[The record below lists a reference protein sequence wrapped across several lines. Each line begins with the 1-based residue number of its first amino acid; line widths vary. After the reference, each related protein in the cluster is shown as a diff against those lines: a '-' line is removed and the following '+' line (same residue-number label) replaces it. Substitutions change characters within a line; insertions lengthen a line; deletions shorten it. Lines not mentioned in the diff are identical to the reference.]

1 MQIQFGRH
9 CVDLSTPQV
18 MGILNVTP
26 DSFYDGGEYFRNG
39 NDISPAL
46 RQAEKMVD
54 AGARFI
60 DIGGEST
67 RPGAEKVGVEEEMTR
82 VLPVVEAI
90 CQRFDVVV
98 SLDTSRP
105 EVIAAG
111 VALGAGLINDVRA
124 LQHEG
129 ALAAA
134 KESRVPVCLMHMQ
147 GQPQNMQDT
156 PSYGDVVTEVAGFL
170 QARASACLQAG
181 IDKSHILLDPGFGF
195 GKTDA
200 HNIALLKQ
208 LSAFKLGGFPIL
220 VGLSRKSILGR
231 LLGREVE
238 ERLAGSL
245 ALAQYALHYGAN
257 ILRVHDVAETIDI
270 INMFKILN
278 LQKED

>member
-39 NDISPAL
+39 NDISSAL

-208 LSAFKLGGFPIL
+208 LSAFKQGGFPIL